1 MALFKKYFLVFLFIP
16 LILLSNENTNSVK
29 NISLIDFSKLKSL
42 ESQFNIGFQKNNFN
56 NNFYFSIDKLISHNL
71 TGSIKISLLR
81 HDKLEIYNQNTFSF
95 SPINNPLNFLIAMN
109 YLTNNF
115 KVNKWF
121 NIGFIFDLFKNHY
134 LLDDNFF
141 IGIYSDIDINSQ
153 DINYFNYYLRM
164 KKELSEGVS
173 ISLST
178 RYNDKYNQSNH
189 NLELMIRI

>member
-1 MALFKKYFLVFLFIP
+1 MVLFRNYFLAFLFIP
-16 LILLSNENTNSVK
+16 LILLSNENSNSVK
-29 NISLIDFSKLKSL
+29 NISLIDFSKLKNL
-42 ESQFNIGFQKNNFN
+42 ESQFNIGSQKNNFN

-71 TGSIKISLLR
+71 IGSIKISLLR
-81 HDKLEIYNQNTFSF
+81 DDKLEIYNQNTFLLSARE
-95 SPINNPLNFLIAMN
+95 SPLNFLIAMN

-121 NIGFIFDLFKNHY
+121 NVGFIFDLFKNHY

-153 DINYFNYYLRM
+153 DINYFNYYLKM
-164 KKELSEGVS
+164 KKELSKGIS

-178 RYNDKYNQSNH
+178 RYNNKYNQSNH

>member
-1 MALFKKYFLVFLFIP
+1 M
-16 LILLSNENTNSVK
+16 LLSNEDANSIK
-29 NISLIDFSKLKSL
+29 NISLIDFSKLKSS
-42 ESQFNIGFQKNNFN
+42 ESQFSMGLQNNNFN

-71 TGSIKISLLR
+71 IGSIKISLLR
-81 HDKLEIYNQNTFSF
+81 CDKLEIYNQNTFLF
-95 SPINNPLNFLIAMN
+95 SMGDKPLNFLIAMN

-121 NIGFIFDLFKNHY
+121 NVGFIFDLFKNHY

-153 DINYFNYYLRM
+153 TDNRFIYYLRI
-164 KKELSEGVS
+164 KKELAKDIS

-178 RYNDKYNQSNH
+178 RYNYVDNQSNH
-189 NLELMIRI
+189 KLELMVKI